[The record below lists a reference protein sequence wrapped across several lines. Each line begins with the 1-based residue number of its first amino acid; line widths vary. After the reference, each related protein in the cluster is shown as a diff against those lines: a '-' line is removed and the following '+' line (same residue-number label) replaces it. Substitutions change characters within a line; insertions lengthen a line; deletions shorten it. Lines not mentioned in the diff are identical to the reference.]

1 MLQEEIVLHMIK
13 NLQTQNENVIAIE
26 EKLDENDKTHKAQNK
41 RLDKLER
48 AMR

>member
-13 NLQTQNENVIAIE
+13 NLQNQNENVKAIE
-26 EKLDENDKTHKAQNK
+26 EKLDENDKADKAQNK

-48 AMR
+48 MIR